1 MVLLT
6 SNYIKRAN
14 CYIVNTSKKAQKLNI
29 KVKTKKNRVSAA
41 HKIAF
46 RLYKASIQVRD
57 DLNA

>member
-46 RLYKASIQVRD
+46 RLYKASI
-57 DLNA
+57 